1 MKSPTM
7 HNKRA
12 FFSRITWPAKM
23 ALIALIGIMAAL
35 GVQFASGPT
44 EVMTAQG
51 SAIASSIG
59 SDQSVAQA
67 APQGGSSE
75 DSVDPT
81 TGIIETK
88 TVALKACPV
97 SDESFNQLPTN
108 LQNTVET
115 CSPEQQALWDQLV
128 ALGGGTPRSEQ
139 VKLANTGSLLEATS
153 YLPVSTWSTEI
164 GTFSSAPDLKGFEW
178 ASMISNLIAFI
189 AGWIVAMV
197 GYLWMIIMFVVA
209 FAFSADIATRG
220 IHFIDFMTA
229 WVSSLL
235 TSSTGA
241 MIGIVPIIF
250 LAALSVQM
258 IALIFPGKGG
268 KLLGTRSGN
277 MAAGTAIR
285 EVIVSIAISL
295 GAFCAFVFMG
305 AQAQKNHDLTSQ
317 GIVQNISSTE
327 KSAIGKL
334 ATQENQ
340 AKAVAEDIGS
350 NAGVKAV
357 EVQNVLTA
365 DIPVSAIKE
374 PENWATFSP
383 GWILGNLFKVIN
395 WGTAKIVEIPLTL
408 SQATNQS
415 SITGNDVNSCN
426 IYIDGKRGLFLATPA
441 AGTYEL
447 ASNLMVSMDI
457 MFQRLVLDPYSQ
469 AAFGGGGSG
478 SSAYC
483 RVLESASGTS
493 TGEQVLA
500 MRASGLYGAIVGT
513 GGMGTIGGE
522 GSADIVAPGNPW
534 KHVSVETTGG
544 TLVDATGNPA
554 MLTTYDQYAVS
565 DADSGDSTDSK
576 SAVEKLGSVIS
587 GSVGAVTSAAGS
599 LVDLTMNPT
608 GAVTDLVK
616 DQAGNLVESLGTE
629 ETIDDPSSQDS
640 SIPGSVEIGGGSL
653 DYSASMTALQRVFG
667 PGIVNTDGQFESLAY
682 FAACRPVV
690 GTKTMNLAGAWVG
703 AEQAEPAEGAGELT
717 AENCLS
723 DSIIGPYSNGGFGGG
738 SEDKEN
744 AVAGGADQ
752 KAWLYKPRDSDNKR
766 TNLFG
771 FTIGDDLNDKSSIA
785 KLGKARGNIMRS
797 NEAVEF
803 YQATSGNLT
812 WKVFITVAVI
822 VTGVWVVYKY
832 IVKMLVGALFAGFL
846 LIGAGIAFIFAL
858 AALIFPAAPMRNFFR
873 TSAMSV
879 LSSAAAS
886 AFVSII
892 LVTIVA
898 MSRVF
903 EFMLLGAIGYV
914 LGGNNSLFILLEPLI
929 VLLTIIGAAIIV
941 EKGAK
946 KLFGGPSIASW
957 ATVGAISG
965 MAAQPIRNLT
975 DPGNEPLFNG
985 YNGKPIL
992 EEGKNP
998 FKKEDKEVLG
1008 DDDVVSEGSGLGQ
1021 MARNFMDGRRDD
1033 EAGVDE
1039 NGNPIN
1045 PDEDTVTGDSNE
1057 VNEARVNS
1065 ANETVSLIKDEEQ
1078 QKRGEN
1084 APTADEQRTMAEGL
1098 TGNPEYD
1105 STGVL
1110 DEAANQTMDASAMLS
1125 GAGADMSVM
1134 DMANNDSNSVNN
1146 MAQNA
1151 TPEQFSRLDLGNGGW
1166 SNSAPQFDTTAA
1178 NDLYAEALE
1187 NMRTRMQGGMDDM
1200 ALSAATA
1207 MEQQTETLG
1216 RMAGSVSITPES
1228 TQALDQ
1234 AVQQYSDSARRLT
1247 QDLTIQTSNG
1257 ITGSLSAETVNSII
1271 ENTRSGFA
1279 EMQTMMTNQVV
1290 SATGP
1295 AMAQFQEQL
1304 AQSVSQETARAIESS
1319 IPGLTAAVSRPI
1331 AASVTAAI
1339 TSQISRNLRS
1349 QG

>member
-1 MKSPTM
+1 
-7 HNKRA
+7 
-12 FFSRITWPAKM
+12 
-23 ALIALIGIMAAL
+23 
-35 GVQFASGPT
+35 
-44 EVMTAQG
+44 
-51 SAIASSIG
+51 
-59 SDQSVAQA
+59 
-67 APQGGSSE
+67 
-75 DSVDPT
+75 
-81 TGIIETK
+81 
-88 TVALKACPV
+88 
-97 SDESFNQLPTN
+97 
-108 LQNTVET
+108 
-115 CSPEQQALWDQLV
+115 
-128 ALGGGTPRSEQ
+128 
-139 VKLANTGSLLEATS
+139 
-153 YLPVSTWSTEI
+153 
-164 GTFSSAPDLKGFEW
+164 
-178 ASMISNLIAFI
+178 
-189 AGWIVAMV
+189 
-197 GYLWMIIMFVVA
+197 
-209 FAFSADIATRG
+209 
-220 IHFIDFMTA
+220 
-229 WVSSLL
+229 
-235 TSSTGA
+235 
-241 MIGIVPIIF
+241 
-250 LAALSVQM
+250 
-258 IALIFPGKGG
+258 
-268 KLLGTRSGN
+268 
-277 MAAGTAIR
+277 
-285 EVIVSIAISL
+285 
-295 GAFCAFVFMG
+295 
-305 AQAQKNHDLTSQ
+305 
-317 GIVQNISSTE
+317 
-327 KSAIGKL
+327 
-334 ATQENQ
+334 
-340 AKAVAEDIGS
+340 
-350 NAGVKAV
+350 
-357 EVQNVLTA
+357 
-365 DIPVSAIKE
+365 
-374 PENWATFSP
+374 
-383 GWILGNLFKVIN
+383 
-395 WGTAKIVEIPLTL
+395 
-408 SQATNQS
+408 
-415 SITGNDVNSCN
+415 
-426 IYIDGKRGLFLATPA
+426 
-441 AGTYEL
+441 
-447 ASNLMVSMDI
+447 
-457 MFQRLVLDPYSQ
+457 
-469 AAFGGGGSG
+469 
-478 SSAYC
+478 
-483 RVLESASGTS
+483 
-493 TGEQVLA
+493 
-500 MRASGLYGAIVGT
+500 
-513 GGMGTIGGE
+513 MGTIGGE

-565 DADSGDSTDSK
+565 EANNGNATDSK
-576 SAVEKLGSVIS
+576 SAVEEFGSVIA
-587 GSVGAVTSAAGS
+587 GAAGVVTSTASA
-599 LVDLTMNPT
+599 LLDLPSFF
-608 GAVTDLVK
+608 GGLVK

-640 SIPGSVEIGGGSL
+640 SIPGSVEIGGGTL

-1008 DDDVVSEGSGLGQ
+1008 DDDVVSEGTALGQ
-1021 MARNFMDGRRDD
+1021 MARNLMDGKRDD
-1033 EAGVDE
+1033 EEGVDE
-1039 NGNPIN
+1039 NGNAIK
-1045 PDEDTVTGDSNE
+1045 PDGDDTVSGDSNE
-1057 VNEARVNS
+1057 VNEERVKS
-1065 ANETVSLIKDEEQ
+1065 ANETVSLIKGEEQ

-1084 APTADEQRTMAEGL
+1084 APSADEQRTMAEGL

-1110 DEAANQTMDASAMLS
+1110 NEAANQAMDASATLS

-1134 DMANNDSNSVNN
+1134 DMANNDANSVNN

-1304 AQSVSQETARAIESS
+1304 AQSVSQETARAIEAS